1 MGKSSTNLRTIRSE
15 RLAQLLRGMFLTQAL
30 LPIAWEKALRMSFLF
45 SNTVARGRARGGEPA
60 MVLVLFEALL
70 PSPDP

>member
-1 MGKSSTNLRTIRSE
+1 MHSE

-30 LPIAWEKALRMSFLF
+30 LPIACKQALRMSFLL

-60 MVLVLFEALL
+60 MILVLFEALL
-70 PSPDP
+70 LSLDP